1 MTLYELRNEW
11 EYELQT
17 MLEEG
22 VDEQV
27 INDTLE
33 GIGAEIEAK
42 ADGYAKIMR
51 NLQAEAD
58 AYGVEIKRMADRKK
72 ALESHVERLKRNLE
86 QTMIATGKE
95 KFKTELFGFNIQN
108 NPPKVV
114 IDNPQMIPAEY
125 LIQQEPKVDSVGLKQ
140 FLSKQDGER
149 SEFAHLERGRSLRIR

>member
-17 MLEEG
+17 MMEEG

-27 INDTLE
+27 IKDTLE
-33 GIGAEIEAK
+33 GIGAEIEIK

-58 AYGVEIKRMADRKK
+58 AYGAEIKRMTERKK
-72 ALESHVERLKRNLE
+72 ALESNVERLKRNLE

-95 KFKTELFGFNIQN
+95 KFKTKLFGFNIQN

-114 IDNPQMIPAEY
+114 IDDPQKVPQEL
-125 LIQQEPKVDSVGLKQ
+125 LIRQEPKVDLAVLKNL
-140 FLSKQDGER
+140 LSNREGER
-149 SEFAHLERGRSLRIR
+149 NEYAHLERGRSLRIR